1 MNKLG
6 LVLVMA
12 AVVVAAP
19 AIAEP
24 RSATVTVSRA
34 DFATPQAKAQLDR
47 RVRGAIESICGSY
60 AAIESSQSAEMDKC
74 WTDARAQ
81 AEAKLT
87 GIQRDARVEI
97 TSR

>member
-47 RVRGAIESICGSY
+47 RVRGAIESVCGSY

>member
-6 LVLVMA
+6 LVFVMA
-12 AVVVAAP
+12 ATVAAP
-19 AIAEP
+19 AAAEP

-47 RVRGAIESICGSY
+47 RLRGAIESVCGSY
-60 AAIESSQSAEMDKC
+60 AAIESSQAAEMDKC

-81 AEAKLT
+81 ADAKLT

>member
-6 LVLVMA
+6 LAFVTA
-12 AVVVAAP
+12 AIVAAP
-19 AIAEP
+19 AAAEP
-24 RSATVTVSRA
+24 RSVTLTVSRA

-47 RVRGAIESICGSY
+47 RVRGAIESVCGSY